1 MIMLIFQFIIIPII
15 MNNFHP
21 LNMMILFMLFT
32 MSILML
38 NYLNYNITL
47 YLLMI
52 FISIIGGI
60 MIMFLY
66 FTSLINN
73 YKMKMNNKEKF
84 LIMMLSIFNTMILF
98 MFIKSNI
105 PIEESKFLIKIY
117 NIYLIYTYPYNLM
130 TYLSIIYLFY
140 SLTLIMKMCSFKF
153 KPMRK
158 MKN

>member
-1 MIMLIFQFIIIPII
+1 MFQFIIIPII

-140 SLTLIMKMCSFKF
+140 SLTLIMKM
-153 KPMRK
+153 
-158 MKN
+158 